1 MIKQKIKGVISKLK
15 AYTGYNRLVAWS
27 KTTNF
32 LRLGG
37 ISLYDIINGFFNGV
51 KNSNL
56 TMRSAAISYSF
67 FLALFP
73 FIIFLFTFIAFLP
86 INNLQDQILE
96 GLSDLLPDYTYITVR
111 ETIIDIISIQR
122 GSLLSFGFLTAF
134 YFSSNGI
141 RAIIAA
147 FTVFSTKKYKRPE
160 WRIQL
165 LSAGLTISL
174 VVLLVLAIVVVVATS
189 FGLSYLKEM
198 GIVKDS
204 FTLALIAIGKWLVF
218 FSLLWLSVSILYRF
232 GPPKYARFRL
242 FSPGALVAS
251 VLMVISIILFSF
263 YVSNFATYNKVY
275 GSIGT
280 IIVVLLLININALLL
295 LVGYEFN
302 VSFYSKLPEKS
313 N

>member
-1 MIKQKIKGVISKLK
+1 MIKVKIKDIVTKLK
-15 AYTGYNRLVAWS
+15 AYTGFNYVVAWS

-32 LRLGG
+32 FRLGG
-37 ISLYDIINGFFNGV
+37 ISLYDIINGFFNGI

-86 INNLQDQILE
+86 INNLQDQILK
-96 GLSDLLPDYTYITVR
+96 GLSDLLPDFTYITVR
-111 ETIIDIISIQR
+111 ETIVDIISIQR
-122 GSLLSFGFLTAF
+122 GSLLSIGFLTAF

-141 RAIIAA
+141 RSIIAA
-147 FTVFSTKKYKRPE
+147 FTVFSTKKDNRAE

-174 VVLLVLAIVVVVATS
+174 VMLLIIAVVVVVATS
-189 FGLSYLKEM
+189 IGLSYLKTK
-198 GIVKDS
+198 GIVKDD
-204 FTLALIAIGKWLVF
+204 FILILISIGKWVIF
-218 FSLLWLSVSILYRF
+218 FSLLWFSVSVLYRF
-232 GPPKYARFRL
+232 GPPKFARFRL

-251 VLMVISIILFSF
+251 ILMVVSIILFSF
-263 YVSNFATYNKVY
+263 YVSNFGTYNKIY